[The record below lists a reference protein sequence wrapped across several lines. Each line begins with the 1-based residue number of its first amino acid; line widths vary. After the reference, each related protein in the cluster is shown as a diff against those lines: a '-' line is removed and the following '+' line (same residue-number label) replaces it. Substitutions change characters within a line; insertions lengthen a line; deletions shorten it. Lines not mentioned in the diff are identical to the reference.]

1 MFHFIP
7 SWYNENRTWYDNNYL
22 WYFKPTNVGF
32 DDTINQMKMF
42 DYAGKES
49 RLD

>member
-22 WYFKPTNVGF
+22 WYFK
-32 DDTINQMKMF
+32 
-42 DYAGKES
+42 
-49 RLD
+49 

>member
-32 DDTINQMKMF
+32 DDTIN
-42 DYAGKES
+42 
-49 RLD
+49 

>member
-32 DDTINQMKMF
+32 DDTINPVSYTHLTLPTK
-42 DYAGKES
+42 A
-49 RLD
+49 

>member
-32 DDTINQMKMF
+32 DDTINH
-42 DYAGKES
+42 S
-49 RLD
+49 